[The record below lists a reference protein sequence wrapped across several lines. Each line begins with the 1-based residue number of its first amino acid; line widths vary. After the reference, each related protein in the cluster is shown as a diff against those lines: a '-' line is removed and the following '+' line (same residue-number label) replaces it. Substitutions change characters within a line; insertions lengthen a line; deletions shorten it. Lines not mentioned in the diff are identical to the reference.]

1 MTRVAVELGAGDGT
15 LRVIGLESSS
25 RAVPA
30 IPATR
35 IFDLAQE
42 RVAA

>member
-15 LRVIGLESSS
+15 LRVIGFEVAAQF
-25 RAVPA
+25 RAA
-30 IPATR
+30 TPATR
-35 IFDLAQE
+35 MLDLAQE